1 IPDVAPFARPPK
13 ARRQIRSVAQSAR
26 EATASGSLAE
36 RLGGVPSTVEHAD
49 VRHAGEPESQRNA
62 SARFTP
68 ASAVDNNGAAGRPLR
83 EKLRQQRI
91 PIVLVKK
98 RGSFHVIGGILR
110 LRPRIHP
117 KKWRGP
123 RAQFPGGDELAT
135 GSGSGGARAPAARRL
150 QLPLH

>member
-1 IPDVAPFARPPK
+1 
-13 ARRQIRSVAQSAR
+13 
-26 EATASGSLAE
+26 
-36 RLGGVPSTVEHAD
+36 
-49 VRHAGEPESQRNA
+49 
-62 SARFTP
+62 RFTP

-135 GSGSGGARAPAARRL
+135 GSGGGGARAPAARRL
-150 QLPLH
+150 QLPLHERRQQRGQANEQYLLHHASAGVMARA